1 MLAQNLAEP
10 EIEITENMV
19 EIALSDKLDGVTNNY
34 CLDIAGGNKD
44 IDITKGLQA
53 HTCYSYDGSLGTD
66 QIFDNV
72 QFANDTLA
80 MPVYSV
86 CTTLSSMEAG
96 AKIGLA
102 KCDGSDAQKIKL
114 TENGTIS
121 PVSAP
126 DMCFTAAQESRFGRA
141 ENHQLRI

>member
-1 MLAQNLAEP
+1 
-10 EIEITENMV
+10 V
-19 EIALSDKLDGVTNNY
+19 G
-34 CLDIAGGNKD
+34 
-44 IDITKGLQA
+44 
-53 HTCYSYDGSLGTD
+53 
-66 QIFDNV
+66 
-72 QFANDTLA
+72 
-80 MPVYSV
+80 
-86 CTTLSSMEAG
+86 EAG

-141 ENHQLRI
+141 EKHQLRI

>member
-1 MLAQNLAEP
+1 
-10 EIEITENMV
+10 V
-19 EIALSDKLDGVTNNY
+19 G
-34 CLDIAGGNKD
+34 
-44 IDITKGLQA
+44 
-53 HTCYSYDGSLGTD
+53 
-66 QIFDNV
+66 
-72 QFANDTLA
+72 
-80 MPVYSV
+80 
-86 CTTLSSMEAG
+86 EAG

-141 ENHQLRI
+141 EKHQLRV